1 MDKARTSSNPECHI
15 QRSESNLEYSQIIYW
30 RAFVSN
36 VFCRQKSSTRLLN
49 SGTWQPSVLG
59 TWNVK
64 TDNTDPDWISCEHVT
79 VFATVQLLPANLSDF
94 YLRPTILNPYGN
106 LNSLDCAIKE
116 FNVLNDE
123 TISLATMSA
132 IQTHQSV
139 SGSMFA
145 RLRNQ
150 SAASSAITCYCPRPV
165 TSPSALSRPADS
177 ALHSWWR
184 NSKLGYFDIYPF
196 A

>member
-1 MDKARTSSNPECHI
+1 MDTDRTSSNPKCHI
-15 QRSESNLEYSQIIYW
+15 PRSELNLEYYQIIYW
-30 RAFVSN
+30 NAFVSN
-36 VFCRQKSSTRLLN
+36 VFCRHKSSTRFLN
-49 SGTWQPSVLG
+49 SG

-64 TDNTDPDWISCEHVT
+64 TDNTDPDWSSCVT
-79 VFATVQLLPANLSDF
+79 GFATVQLLPANLYDF

-106 LNSLDCAIKE
+106 LNSTDSAIKE
-116 FNVLNDE
+116 FNILNDE

-132 IQTHQSV
+132 LQTHQSV

-165 TSPSALSRPADS
+165 TSRPALSRPADS